1 MKIILKKYIIFAMVC
16 SFSGIAFAQEVT
28 LEQAYIAALKNENYS
43 NEGKGI
49 KGQSKARLKQARSYL
64 FPKVDAVGKYEKSK
78 FEADATGAET
88 EDTIKSYGAT
98 LRQPLFQGGLFSGVQ
113 REKALDQATD
123 LQLKVRD
130 LDQYLAVA
138 QSYYRIQILEST
150 LEVIKDVNQ
159 VSSKRVGILKRRV
172 QIGKSKQTDVL
183 TNEIQYQNL
192 KVELSQVETQLLAE
206 RERFADLTGLST
218 KAPLQKVTEVPVLK
232 PFTYYSSK
240 AEKTLDVEI
249 QAKSAYIAEKDE
261 SIKDMQHFPKLYLD
275 LAATYNEYDLPT
287 NVDGRELSG
296 ALMLEFP
303 LFYGGRTSAEAQEA
317 KWKKVAEKSK
327 LEALKRDTVVDITNQ
342 YNEFKKWI
350 EQYKIYEDSLVTAR
364 KNYQIFNKESN
375 LGLVSNL
382 ELLNSLT
389 TYLDTKK
396 ARDEAF
402 YQLKISEL
410 TLGRLIGERN

>member
-1 MKIILKKYIIFAMVC
+1 MIS
-16 SFSGIAFAQEVT
+16 SFSGISFAQEVT
-28 LEQAYIAALKNENYS
+28 LEQAYNAALKNENYS

-49 KGQSKARLKQARSYL
+49 KGQSRARLKQARSYL
-64 FPKVDAVGKYEKSK
+64 FPKIDGIGRYEKSK
-78 FEADATGAET
+78 FEEDSTGIES
-88 EDTIKSYGAT
+88 EDTVTSYGAT

-113 REKALDQATD
+113 REKALDQSTD
-123 LQLKVRD
+123 LQLKARD
-130 LDQYLAVA
+130 LNQYLAVA

-150 LEVIKDVNQ
+150 LEVVKDVNQ

-192 KVELSQVETQLLAE
+192 KVELSQVETELLAE
-206 RERFADLTGLST
+206 RERFADLTGLSS
-218 KAPLQKVTEVPVLK
+218 KVVLQKVVEVPALK
-232 PFTYYSSK
+232 PFSYYSNK

-249 QAKSAYIAEKDE
+249 QAKTAYIAEKDE
-261 SIKDMQHFPKLYLD
+261 SIKDMQHLPKIFLD
-275 LAATYNEYDLPT
+275 LAATYNEYETPISASSR
-287 NVDGRELSG
+287 DGRELSG
-296 ALMLEFP
+296 ALVLEFP

-350 EQYKIYEDSLVTAR
+350 EQYKIYEESLVTAR

-410 TLGRLIGERN
+410 TLARLIGERN